1 MADLPAVLKI
11 RGRRA
16 VVVGGGGV
24 ARRRAAALA
33 AAGAKVEVIAPEVD
47 SVIEQLG
54 VMTHRR
60 GYETGDLA
68 GAAVVVVA
76 TCDAAVNEQVT
87 RDAAEAGV
95 MVNRADEPEG
105 GDFIVPAH
113 AHVGPI
119 TIAVSTSGIS
129 AKAAAVIRDQLI
141 AAMDKDWVKLLETVQ
156 PFRAEA
162 QEKITDAD
170 KRTAALHRLTDAEA
184 MQVLKQEG
192 AAALADHCRRVVDE
206 S

>member
-1 MADLPAVLKI
+1 MLKV

-24 ARRRAAALA
+24 ARRRAGALA
-33 AAGAKVEVIAPEVD
+33 AAGAKVVVIAPELD

-54 VMTHRR
+54 VEAHRR
-60 GYETGDLA
+60 GYQTGDLA

-76 TCDAAVNEQVT
+76 TCDAAVNEQVS

-119 TIAVSTSGIS
+119 TIAVSTRGIS

-141 AAMDKDWVKLLETVQ
+141 AAMDKDWVKLLETAE

-162 QEKITDAD
+162 QAKIADAAA
-170 KRTAALHRLTDAEA
+170 RTAALHRLTDDRA
-184 MQVLKQEG
+184 MQVLKQQG
-192 AAALADHCRRVVDE
+192 TAALAEHCRGVVDG